1 MTEKTT
7 PPTTPKLRLM
17 TPYVTIWAGL
27 ASLSL
32 VYLGLL
38 ALEPTL
44 VTEYLGTRRADP
56 QMTEQSAETT
66 RALDEALAGVHT
78 LKSSIEQVQ
87 SDLSALK
94 SEVSAQADRDREVM
108 ERIAALETVPQ
119 PGGKTVKVAT
129 VPPAAQKN
137 AQPAQAPA
145 APAKKPVATA
155 TPVKAPATA
164 GAGLETG
171 SVAGPAAAATGVTF
185 GPAVVTPTAATPA
198 PATAPAKTV
207 GIQVAT
213 GPSVDS
219 LRLSWSL
226 LAERHGTKLGSL
238 QPRYTIGADE
248 QGVAYNL
255 VAGPVSSLAEAKQI
269 CQELAAK
276 ATPCAPT
283 QFRGDAL

>member
-7 PPTTPKLRLM
+7 PPTTPKQRLM

-38 ALEPTL
+38 ALEPAL
-44 VTEYLGTRRADP
+44 VTEYLGTRGADP

-66 RALDEALAGVHT
+66 RALDEALADVHA

-119 PGGKTVKVAT
+119 PGGKAVKVAT

-155 TPVKAPATA
+155 TPVKAPAT

-171 SVAGPAAAATGVTF
+171 SVAGTAAAATGVTF
-185 GPAVVTPTAATPA
+185 GPAVVTPTATTPA

-226 LAERHGTKLGSL
+226 LAERHGAKLGSL

-269 CQELAAK
+269 CQELAVK